1 MGDALTL
8 LAHLR
13 PLANPAEINAPW
25 LTVVDHPAQQMAL
38 AVGLILLLLVI
49 QWGQVRG
56 WSWPVIFLRPV
67 WLRWATYL
75 ILVLSILNLGIASEV
90 PFIYFQF

>member
-1 MGDALTL
+1 
-8 LAHLR
+8 
-13 PLANPAEINAPW
+13 
-25 LTVVDHPAQQMAL
+25 MAL